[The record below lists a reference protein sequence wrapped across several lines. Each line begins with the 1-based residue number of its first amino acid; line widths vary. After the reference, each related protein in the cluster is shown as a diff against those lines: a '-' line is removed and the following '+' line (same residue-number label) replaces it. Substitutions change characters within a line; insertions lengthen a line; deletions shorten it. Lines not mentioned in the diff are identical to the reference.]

1 VVSTIAKRKVEA
13 STLTELKQAAQLNFI
28 ISSDMLVRG
37 LTLSALLTG
46 VISQNTSPTVISA
59 ISASASSATAAV
71 VTTPASA
78 AQPTTLTVT
87 TTLVSFVATSSTVDA
102 PVATATPSAA
112 EPDAPVPSAPLPPV
126 QGECLRELEI
136 ASSFS
141 CIADMKL
148 NLLSLVSR
156 WRECKLLCRT
166 PAPIGPAC
174 RNLWR
179 FQDLLRQ
186 GGFIRAK

>member
-1 VVSTIAKRKVEA
+1 VVYSQSIRGQRQEKRKLETFAWTVLNQ
-13 STLTELKQAAQLNFI
+13 TAQLDFI
-28 ISSDMLVRG
+28 ISFDMLVRG

-46 VISQNTSPTVISA
+46 VIGQSTSPTVISA
-59 ISASASSATAAV
+59 ISASASSATAAI

-126 QGECLRELEI
+126 QGECLAELEI
-136 ASSFS
+136 ASYPQS
-141 CIADMKL
+141 
-148 NLLSLVSR
+148 
-156 WRECKLLCRT
+156 
-166 PAPIGPAC
+166 
-174 RNLWR
+174 
-179 FQDLLRQ
+179 
-186 GGFIRAK
+186 